1 MKIENLVLVIV
12 IIVAIVAVVLLYK
25 SSVTGGVAST
35 QQAYGT
41 ALPHTVRT
49 NNPCKIVECGSP
61 TRIAFEAGVDE
72 WGNVLCKCPGHAEIF
87 YAINPVRKY

>member
-1 MKIENLVLVIV
+1 MKTENLVVTIV
-12 IIVAIVAVVLLYK
+12 ILVAVTALVSLYN
-25 SSVTGGVAST
+25 SGITGGIAST

-41 ALPHTVRT
+41 AIPHTVRT

-61 TRIAFEAGVDE
+61 TRIAYEAGVDE

>member
-1 MKIENLVLVIV
+1 MKTENIIVGILVIV
-12 IIVAIVAVVLLYK
+12 AIIAVVLLYN
-25 SSVTGGVAST
+25 STITGGVAST
-35 QQAYGT
+35 QQAYGK

-61 TRIAFEAGVDE
+61 TRIAYEAGVDE
-72 WGNVLCKCPGHAEIF
+72 WGNVLCKCPGHKEIF